1 MTAEHLPGLEPRD
14 GTTTPTRRAR
24 RWALI
29 HLGLDGGFDHYIY
42 EPVGGGLIDL
52 IFVDEDGTK
61 KLIATGVD
69 LLDAVAVFAQHA
81 QLREEGLL

>member
-1 MTAEHLPGLEPRD
+1 M
-14 GTTTPTRRAR
+14 TTPARRAR

-29 HLGLDGGFDHYIY
+29 HIGLDGGFDHYIY
-42 EPVGGGLIDL
+42 KPVGGGLIDL
-52 IFVDEDGTK
+52 IFVDENGTK

-69 LLDAVAVFAQHA
+69 LLNAVAVFTQHA